1 MPSPIESSP
10 LYNEDLAPT
19 TAARRTWGTYSFAA
33 LWVSMSVNILTYMLA
48 ASLIQGG
55 MNWKQAVI
63 TVFIGNTIV
72 LIPMLLNSHP
82 GARYGIPFPVLARA
96 SFGVLGANFAAVLR
110 ALVACGW
117 FGIQTWIGGEAINT
131 LITTLAPAWGQVAHS
146 TAICFMAFWLINLLV
161 ILKGIEYIRFLQG
174 ISAPI
179 LLAVGLL
186 LLAWAYKSAG
196 GFGPMLSAQS
206 RFLSFSDFLKFLIPA
221 LNGTVG
227 FWATVSLNIP
237 DFTRFAK
244 SQRQQ
249 VIGQALALPT
259 TMTLYSLIGILVT
272 SATVVIYGT
281 AIWDP
286 VQLLSRFHS
295 PVAVVIS
302 LLAILLATLNVNIGA
317 NVVSPANDFSNL
329 WPRKISFRTGGI
341 ITCFMGIALMPWKL
355 LSSYS
360 TFIFGWLGGYAAFLG
375 PVAGIMICDYF
386 VIRRRELI
394 VEDLYLY
401 PSKRQQQRSQSDAP
415 YSNGSYG
422 DASYQG
428 TPSGVPKADTTN
440 APLGA
445 EGRPG
450 IYEYSRG
457 FNWLAVLALALG
469 AGTALVGLVVPSL
482 RILYSYSWFVGFAVA
497 FVAYYGLMKPQ
508 VAWDARAG
516 QYYE

>member
-1 MPSPIESSP
+1 MTARIESSP
-10 LYNEDLAPT
+10 LYNPDLAPT
-19 TAARRTWGTYSFAA
+19 TSERRHWGTYNYAA

-55 MNWKQAVI
+55 MNWKQAI
-63 TVFIGNTIV
+63 ATIFLGNSIV

-96 SFGVLGANFAAVLR
+96 SFGVLGANVAAVLR

-117 FGIQTWIGGEAINT
+117 FGIQTWIGGEAISS
-131 LITTLAPAWGQVAHS
+131 LITVLAPGWARLEHS
-146 TAICFMAFWLINLLV
+146 TAVCFLVFWLINLIV
-161 ILKGIEYIRFLQG
+161 VVSGIESIRFLQG

-179 LLAVGLL
+179 LVGVGLL
-186 LLAWAYKSAG
+186 LLAWAYYAAG
-196 GFGPMLSAQS
+196 GFGPMLRAPS
-206 RFLSFSDFLKFLIPA
+206 RFATVTDFFKFLIPA
-221 LNGTVG
+221 LNATVG

-237 DFTRFAK
+237 DFTRFAR

-249 VIGQALALPT
+249 MIGQALALPT

-286 VQLLSRFHS
+286 VQLLGRFHS

-302 LLAILLATLNVNIGA
+302 LIAILLATLNVNIGA

-355 LSSYS
+355 LANYR
-360 TFIFGWLGGYAAFLG
+360 TFILGWLGGYAAFLG

-386 VIRRRELI
+386 VLRARELR
-394 VEDLYLY
+394 VEDLYL
-401 PSKRQQQRSQSDAP
+401 RDRA
-415 YSNGSYG
+415 
-422 DASYQG
+422 
-428 TPSGVPKADTTN
+428 
-440 APLGA
+440 
-445 EGRPG
+445 
-450 IYEYSRG
+450 YEYRHG
-457 FNWLAVLALALG
+457 LNWSALAALGMG
-469 AGTALVGLVVPSL
+469 AGTALVGLVVPAL
-482 RILYSYSWFVGFAVA
+482 RPLYDYSWFVGFGVA
-497 FVAYYGLMKPQ
+497 FVAYYALMNFQAQPELPAEQ
-508 VAWDARAG
+508 VP
-516 QYYE
+516 

>member
-1 MPSPIESSP
+1 MTPSRESFRIESSP
-10 LYNEDLAPT
+10 LYNPDLAPT
-19 TAARRTWGTYSFAA
+19 TPAQRHWGTYNYAA
-33 LWVSMSVNILTYMLA
+33 LWISMSVNILTYMLA

-55 MNWKQAVI
+55 MNWKQAVA
-63 TVFIGNTIV
+63 TVFLGNTIV

-96 SFGVLGANFAAVLR
+96 SFGVRGANVAAVLR

-117 FGIQTWIGGEAINT
+117 FGIQTWIGGEAIST
-131 LITTLAPAWGQVAHS
+131 LIATLAPGWANFPYS
-146 TAICFMAFWLINLLV
+146 TAICFLAFWFINLAV

-174 ISAPI
+174 ISAPV

-186 LLAWAYKSAG
+186 LLGWAYHAAG
-196 GFGPMLSAQS
+196 GFGPMLSAPS
-206 RFLSFSDFLKFLIPA
+206 RFATFADFLKFMVPA
-221 LNGTVG
+221 LNATVG

-237 DFTRFAK
+237 DFTRFAR

-249 VIGQALALPT
+249 AIGQALGLPT

-302 LLAILLATLNVNIGA
+302 LVAILLATLNVNIGA

-329 WPRKISFRTGGI
+329 WPRKISFRAGGV

-355 LSSYS
+355 LGSYK
-360 TFIFGWLGGYAAFLG
+360 TFILGWLGGYAAFLG

-386 VIRRRELI
+386 VIRRRVLLLD
-394 VEDLYLY
+394 DLYL
-401 PSKRQQQRSQSDAP
+401 RD
-415 YSNGSYG
+415 
-422 DASYQG
+422 
-428 TPSGVPKADTTN
+428 
-440 APLGA
+440 GA
-445 EGRPG
+445 
-450 IYEYSRG
+450 YEYSAG
-457 FNWLAVLALALG
+457 FNWSALAALALG
-469 AGTALVGLVVPSL
+469 AGTALIGLVVPAL
-482 RILYSYSWFVGFAVA
+482 RPLYDYSWFVGFAVS
-497 FVAYYGLMKPQ
+497 FVAYYTFMKTQAAPE
-508 VAWDARAG
+508 G
-516 QYYE
+516 GSISSELSS

>member
-1 MPSPIESSP
+1 MTTIQDSLRSRIESSP
-10 LYNEDLAPT
+10 LYNPDLAPV
-19 TAARRTWGTYSFAA
+19 TADRRHWGTYNYAA

-55 MNWKQAVI
+55 MSWKQAVA
-63 TVFIGNTIV
+63 TVFLGNSIV

-82 GARYGIPFPVLARA
+82 GARYGVPFPVLARA
-96 SFGVLGANFAAVLR
+96 SFGVLGANVAAVLR

-117 FGIQTWIGGEAINT
+117 FGIQTWIGGEAIST
-131 LITTLAPAWGQVAHS
+131 LITVLAPGWAHVAYGP
-146 TAICFMAFWLINLLV
+146 AICFFAFWLINLAV

-179 LLAVGLL
+179 LLAVGVA
-186 LLAWAYKSAG
+186 LLAWAYRAAG
-196 GFGPMLSAQS
+196 GFGPMLSAPS
-206 RFLSFSDFLKFLIPA
+206 RFATFSDFLKFLIPA

-237 DFTRFAK
+237 DFTRFAR

-249 VIGQALALPT
+249 AVGQALALPL

-295 PVAVVIS
+295 PVAVIVS

-329 WPRKISFRTGGI
+329 WPRKISFRMGGV

-355 LSSYS
+355 LANYK
-360 TFIFGWLGGYAAFLG
+360 TFILGWLGGYAAVLG

-386 VIRRRELI
+386 VVRGRTLL
-394 VEDLYLY
+394 VEDLYL
-401 PSKRQQQRSQSDAP
+401 RD
-415 YSNGSYG
+415 
-422 DASYQG
+422 G
-428 TPSGVPKADTTN
+428 T
-440 APLGA
+440 
-445 EGRPG
+445 
-450 IYEYSRG
+450 YEYSHG
-457 FNWLAVLALALG
+457 FNWVALAALASG
-469 AGTALVGLVVPSL
+469 AGTALVGLVVPPL
-482 RILYSYSWFVGFAVA
+482 RTLYDYSWFVGFCVS
-497 FVAYYGLMKPQ
+497 FLTYYALMKSQKEPR
-508 VAWDARAG
+508 VSALEEAS
-516 QYYE
+516 

>member
-1 MPSPIESSP
+1 MSTPQPSLRVGIESSP
-10 LYNEDLAPT
+10 LYNPDLAPAST
-19 TAARRTWGTYSFAA
+19 EQRHWGTYNYAA

-55 MNWKQAVI
+55 MNWKQAVA
-63 TVFIGNTIV
+63 TVFFGNSIV

-96 SFGVLGANFAAVLR
+96 SFGVLGANVAAVLR

-117 FGIQTWIGGEAINT
+117 FGIQTWIGGEAIST
-131 LITTLAPAWGQVAHS
+131 LISVLAPGWAHVAYGP
-146 TAICFMAFWLINLLV
+146 AVCFVAFWLINLAVV
-161 ILKGIEYIRFLQG
+161 IKGIEYIRFLQG

-186 LLAWAYKSAG
+186 LLGWAYYAAG
-196 GFGPMLSAQS
+196 GFGPMLTAPS
-206 RFLSFSDFLKFLIPA
+206 RFANFSDFLKFLVPA

-237 DFTRFAK
+237 DFTRFAR
-244 SQRQQ
+244 SQREQMM
-249 VIGQALALPT
+249 GQALGLPT
-259 TMTLYSLIGILVT
+259 TMTFYSLIGILVT

-295 PVAVVIS
+295 PIAVIIS

-329 WPRKISFRTGGI
+329 WPRKIRFRTGGV

-355 LSSYS
+355 LADYK
-360 TFIFGWLGGYAAFLG
+360 TFILGWLGGYAAFLG

-386 VIRRRELI
+386 VIRRRKL
-394 VEDLYLY
+394 VLDDLYL
-401 PSKRQQQRSQSDAP
+401 R
-415 YSNGSYG
+415 G
-422 DASYQG
+422 
-428 TPSGVPKADTTN
+428 GV
-440 APLGA
+440 
-445 EGRPG
+445 
-450 IYEYSRG
+450 YEYSRG
-457 FNWLAVLALALG
+457 FNWSALVALALG
-469 AGTALVGLVVPSL
+469 AGTALVGLAVPTL
-482 RILYSYSWFVGFAVA
+482 RTLYDYSWFVGFVIS
-497 FVAYYGLMKPQ
+497 FVSYSGLMRGFGDSDLQ
-508 VAWDARAG
+508 TGVVR
-516 QYYE
+516 